1 MAGNNFFKR
10 IEVLTP
16 LAVLLLI
23 LVLVNVFLS
32 VANQSLRLQVNES
45 QQFITQ
51 SMQLEGLNREIL
63 LTLATIAVKD
73 NDPQLKNLLASQGL
87 KLIDPGATGGEK

>member
-1 MAGNNFFKR
+1 MAGNNFFRR
-10 IEVLTP
+10 IGVLTP
-16 LAVLLLI
+16 LAVLLFI

-32 VANQSLRLQVNES
+32 LANQSLRLQVNES

-87 KLIDPGATGGEK
+87 KLIDPGAAGGEK